1 MKKKVYSRSSLD
13 FSKKRRKIIILEKKS
28 AKKLNICQISTIYL
42 VKSNTKNL
50 FQRSW

>member
-1 MKKKVYSRSSLD
+1 MRKKVFLRFSLD

-28 AKKLNICQISTIYL
+28 AKKLNICQIYTIFL
-42 VKSNTKNL
+42 VKSNTKTL